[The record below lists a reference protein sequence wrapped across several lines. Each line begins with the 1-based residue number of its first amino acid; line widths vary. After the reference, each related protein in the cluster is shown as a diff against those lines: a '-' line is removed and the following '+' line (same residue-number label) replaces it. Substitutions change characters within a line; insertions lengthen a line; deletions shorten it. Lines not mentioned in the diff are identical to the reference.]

1 MKASVIIPIWN
12 GAAVIGECLDALF
25 AQRGSEAMEVIAVDN
40 ASRDDSAAIVS
51 RGYPQATLLRQPVN
65 LGFAG
70 GVNAGISAAHGDVL
84 VLLNQDCLLQEN
96 CLATLL
102 QGLLSSDRYGIAG
115 CTLLNADGAI
125 NHAGACLELPL
136 AYGVHLTTPTTSVSE
151 VEYVTGAVF
160 AFRRS
165 VWQSVGAFDEGYF
178 PAYYEET
185 DFCYRARARGYGTAY
200 VPDARAIHLLT
211 GREWQRDPVKT
222 WANQNRSR
230 FRFVCKHYTIAG
242 TSEFFRAECQAIE
255 DEVYLDQALGRAL
268 AARDTL
274 GRLAQILARRQADL
288 GGDVPFCH
296 ERLLQ
301 EGFVALF
308 RQAYSAARR
317 LSGIV
322 DTLPQKGPAGPQ
334 SADEEFQA
342 ELASI
347 RADMETGRLA
357 WRAAVDRLQETP
369 EQQATDTLTA
379 AMAAL
384 GDPGSRPAQRA
395 EDEERQAA
403 WQRLET
409 DLLTQ
414 ICFRSPLDTRGES
427 RFRRF
432 LRLLVMRPLS
442 IATGRDFLLRRRLAE
457 AQRKRLDE
465 IIASAYHRDVE
476 MRQLAGL
483 CREQLDLAG
492 KLAAEQADLAK
503 EMDLL
508 LAERHGLASRR
519 LFLLET
525 LIRYDYR

>member
-12 GAAVIGECLDALF
+12 GAEVVGSCLDALF

-51 RGYPQATLLRQPVN
+51 RDYPQATLLRQPVN

-96 CLATLL
+96 CLAILL
-102 QGLLSSDRYGIAG
+102 EGLQSSDRYGVAG
-115 CTLLNADGAI
+115 CTLLNADGAVS
-125 NHAGACLELPL
+125 HAGAYLERPL
-136 AYGVHLTTPTTSVSE
+136 AYGVHLTTPTTSVSD

-160 AFRRS
+160 ALRRA
-165 VWQSVGAFDEGYF
+165 VWQAVGAFDEGYF

-185 DFCYRARARGYGTAY
+185 DYCYRARDRGYATAY
-200 VPDARAIHLLT
+200 VPDARAIHLLS
-211 GREWQRDPVKT
+211 GREWQRDPLKT
-222 WANQNRSR
+222 WANQHRSR
-230 FRFVCKHYTIAG
+230 FRFVCKHYTIAE
-242 TSEFFRAECQAIE
+242 TSEFFRAEGQAIE
-255 DEVYLDQALGRAL
+255 DEVFLDQALGRTL

-308 RQAYSAARR
+308 RQAYAAARR

-322 DTLPQKGPAGPQ
+322 DTLPQEAAAGPQ
-334 SADEEFQA
+334 SADQGFQA

-347 RADMETGRLA
+347 RADLETGRQA
-357 WRAAVDRLQETP
+357 WRAVVDRLQGTP
-369 EQQATDTLTA
+369 ERQATDKLTA
-379 AMAAL
+379 EMAAP
-384 GDPGSRPAQRA
+384 GDPGSRQAQTA

-414 ICFRSPLDTRGES
+414 ICFRSPLDTRRES
-427 RFRRF
+427 PYRRF
-432 LRLLVMRPLS
+432 LRLLVMRPIS
-442 IATGRDFLLRRRLAE
+442 IASGRDFLLRRRLAE
-457 AQRKRLDE
+457 AQRRRLDE
-465 IIASAYHRDVE
+465 IIASAYRHEVE
-476 MRQLAGL
+476 IRQLAKL

-492 KLAAEQADLAK
+492 KLAAEQSDLAK

-508 LAERHGLASRR
+508 LGERHGLASRR